1 MKSYNYFTLISVY
14 NLKSDLNSI
23 ENNYFHLNLFTVLT

>member
-23 ENNYFHLNLFTVLT
+23 ENNYYFSS